1 MNKFFVSDEIY
12 EERLAICR
20 ECVYYFKPTGNCK
33 RCLCF
38 MKLKARLA
46 PMSCPQSYWLKTTEV
61 TAPDDLPQHLID
73 EVLDI
78 WKDLKTGRAKNIV
91 VLVYQLVLMELKNY
105 IINTMNKKTYKSI
118 KSVLRFHIKKNVKS
132 LWTWDK
138 SDGENFTCIYENYSG
153 DDRIYTSQQL
163 LKLLEK

>member
-20 ECVYYFKPTGNCK
+20 ECVYFFKPTGNCK

-46 PMSCPQSYWLKTTEV
+46 PAFCPQKYWDKTTEV

-73 EVLDI
+73 EILNI
-78 WKDLKTGRAKNIV
+78 WDDLKTGRAKDIAAKKR
-91 VLVYQLVLMELKNY
+91 MIELYNVIYNTNY
-105 IINTMNKKTYKSI
+105 NNNTNCGSCISTC
-118 KSVLRFHIKKNVKS
+118 FDGIKKLYKKYN
-132 LWTWDK
+132 
-138 SDGENFTCIYENYSG
+138 G
-153 DDRIYTSQQL
+153 
-163 LKLLEK
+163 